1 MFKKIILICSC
12 LLAFHSI
19 RANNT
24 IVEFEKALQEKSA
37 QIQTIVCDFK
47 QIRSSVVFANDD
59 IKTGTFT
66 YARPENILLAFK
78 DGDFIKMCATNFT
91 IRNAGTVLD
100 VKVTA
105 NPMLKELK
113 RLLSACMTG
122 DVKAM
127 SSSFNMNV
135 TENDGSYIVVLTPM
149 KGRGSARMQSVNMSF
164 DKKDMSLSELVLMEP
179 SGDSMRYDFFNKKFN
194 VEVSEETFLQ

>member
-1 MFKKIILICSC
+1 MFKKIMLIFSFF
-12 LLAFHSI
+12 LVFHGI

-24 IVEFEKALQEKSA
+24 IVEFERALQEKSA
-37 QIQTIVCDFK
+37 QTKTIVCDFK
-47 QIRSSVVFANDD
+47 QVRSSVVFANDD
-59 IKTGTFT
+59 VKAGKFT
-66 YARPENILLAFK
+66 YVFPENILLAFQ
-78 DGDFIKMCATNFT
+78 DGDYIKMRNTDFA
-91 IRNAGTVLD
+91 IRNAGTVTE

-113 RLLSACMTG
+113 RLLSSCMTG

-135 TENDGSYIVVLTPM
+135 TETDNTYIVVLTPM
-149 KGRGSARMQSVNMSF
+149 KGRGSSKMKSVNMCF
-164 DKKDMSLSELVLMEP
+164 DKKDMSLSELMLTEP

-194 VEVSEETFLQ
+194 VEVSEELFSR